1 MSEDINP
8 RLIVIQY
15 RQIDKIDH
23 FYEDPESE
31 YGTEYHSLET
41 KKDKVIFIECNIE
54 DAYRKHEEMMEYSA
68 SDPPYTNIYYLCAY
82 YKETKTY
89 VANHEF
95 EYYAR
100 RNDDGEI
107 I

>member
-1 MSEDINP
+1 MI
-8 RLIVIQY
+8 
-15 RQIDKIDH
+15 
-23 FYEDPESE
+23 
-31 YGTEYHSLET
+31 
-41 KKDKVIFIECNIE
+41 
-54 DAYRKHEEMMEYSA
+54 EYSA